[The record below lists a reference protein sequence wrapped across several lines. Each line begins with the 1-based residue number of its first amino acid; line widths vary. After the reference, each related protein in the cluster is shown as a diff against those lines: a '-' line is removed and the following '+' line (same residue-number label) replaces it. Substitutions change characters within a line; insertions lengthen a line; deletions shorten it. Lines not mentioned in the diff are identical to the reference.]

1 MPTCRHICAKHQPVW
16 RKCPVQL
23 IKHDSWFDAHTAG
36 DWINLQNFPT
46 FCAEI
51 NHHRMIDRLP
61 CQRSSATARKNWNPQ
76 LSANSNCLNS
86 IRNRIW
92 NHNSERFYLIQTR
105 ISRIKHAIVLAES
118 NLAIDCRREL
128 MLNRMTNCIRRII
141 LQAPI
146 LQLAILE
153 NSEMN
158 VCCHSEWIA
167 CKKY

>member
-1 MPTCRHICAKHQPVW
+1 MV
-16 RKCPVQL
+16 
-23 IKHDSWFDAHTAG
+23 
-36 DWINLQNFPT
+36 
-46 FCAEI
+46 
-51 NHHRMIDRLP
+51 DRLP

-92 NHNSERFYLIQTR
+92 NHNSDRFYLIQTR
-105 ISRIKHAIVLAES
+105 ISRIKHSIVLAES
-118 NLAIDCRREL
+118 NLAIDCRLEL
-128 MLNRMTNCIRRII
+128 MRNRMTNCIRRII
-141 LQAPI
+141 LQAPS

-167 CKKY
+167 CKKYWRIILGLRGLHVLHEVRADARDMPRLEHDLVEPSPHVAWFQID